1 MTTDPARGY
10 LPPDPTLI
18 EDKPEALRYWEEG
31 AWHRRRGLSGV
42 FLSKALVLP

>member
-18 EDKPEALRYWEEG
+18 EDKQELG
-31 AWHRRRGLSGV
+31 IGGV
-42 FLSKALVLP
+42 G